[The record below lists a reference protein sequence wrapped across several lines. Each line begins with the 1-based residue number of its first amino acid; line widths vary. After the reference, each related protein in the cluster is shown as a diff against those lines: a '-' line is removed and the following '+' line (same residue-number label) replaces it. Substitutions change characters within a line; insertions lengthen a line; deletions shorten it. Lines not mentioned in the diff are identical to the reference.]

1 MHVLFNFASFFSPL
15 CRHSLIKTGLLSV
28 IHFLIG
34 WECHLSLE
42 LAMCLSSYLGSLQ
55 LAISHHHP
63 CASHQ
68 EPLRCNLQL
77 HLTRITPT
85 TILPFFCRL
94 VPYFRFR
101 FKWIVDMIYVYNRI
115 LWSQL
120 IYVAISQPHQVVKRL
135 LLLFIEYFYAS
146 FNRQSSL

>member
-1 MHVLFNFASFFSPL
+1 MPLEEDQQFFLSYLLFTIDITFKLIPHQSAAIYLFFLSCVENESMYVLFNFASLFSPL
-15 CRHSLIKTGLLSV
+15 CRHSLIKTGLLLV

-94 VPYFRFR
+94 IPYFRFR
-101 FKWIVDMIYVYNRI
+101 LK
-115 LWSQL
+115 
-120 IYVAISQPHQVVKRL
+120 
-135 LLLFIEYFYAS
+135 
-146 FNRQSSL
+146 